1 MWLCLQCCAACVGGR
16 RGRGVEVHPPRP
28 LRGSI
33 HAWRVQV
40 HAQPPS
46 AAERTV
52 PVAVA
57 CANAHNAHI
66 GPHPPC
72 LVVQVVFPLGVPPE
86 AANVAPANVFGVQVP
101 VSANPEGMET
111 VLVDIYKKQVAD
123 AISYSD
129 K

>member
-1 MWLCLQCCAACVGGR
+1 M
-16 RGRGVEVHPPRP
+16 
-28 LRGSI
+28 
-33 HAWRVQV
+33 
-40 HAQPPS
+40 
-46 AAERTV
+46 
-52 PVAVA
+52 
-57 CANAHNAHI
+57 
-66 GPHPPC
+66 
-72 LVVQVVFPLGVPPE
+72 FPLGVPPE